1 MSKLIKSK
9 KHVIAEKQF
18 IVVGDRIKEVSSVK
32 KEKTAKFYDDL
43 TVTGIFDDKK
53 HKLVLCE
60 DGVWRIDGNIAID
73 LEQYGFSKKEI
84 KKLEVMNND

>member
-1 MSKLIKSK
+1 M
-9 KHVIAEKQF
+9 VVEKQF
-18 IVVGDRIKEVSSVK
+18 LVVGGKIKEVISNM